1 LLDIAACLHVCMLLF
16 VSLVPAC
23 SVPACCMFLHKL
35 GCVCAEMHALWR
47 VCIAVY
53 DIYCRILLD
62 IAACL
67 HVCMLLFVSLVPACS
82 VPACCMFLHKCGGVR
97 NGVGSVHADE
107 LLHKCGGIVFADV
120 CGDIQTCDRAH
131 AGADCGCWG

>member
-1 LLDIAACLHVCMLLF
+1 MMQI
-16 VSLVPAC
+16 
-23 SVPACCMFLHKL
+23 
-35 GCVCAEMHALWR
+35 GGVCAEMHALWR

-53 DIYCRILLD
+53 DIYCRILL
-62 IAACL
+62 ILLHVCMFACL
-67 HVCMLLFVSLVPACS
+67 HVAVCFSLFLL

-120 CGDIQTCDRAH
+120 CGDIQTCNRAH